1 MDESQKLIEQDPLQ
15 EKMTILVTILLVFAV
30 ALCLYCVV
38 QVLSHGYVN
47 IGGFMLF
54 RVVTGSMEPTIPVG
68 ALMVTRAVDIES
80 IQLGDIVCFKT
91 EVSEIWGRI
100 VTHRVVGIYET
111 NLGSILLETKGDA
124 NLVADGYLVDGRTFV
139 GKVLWYT
146 GDGSVL
152 ASIVGLFTNKIGF
165 LGCIVLPALL
175 LTALVLKDSVTSI
188 RQQLQLIMELE
199 QQQQVPD
206 WQNDPLCGMTQ
217 EEYNEMYERIR
228 AELMEELKHL
238 VEEQTAQAAAG
249 SEQKQSSE
257 PKETAC

>member
-1 MDESQKLIEQDPLQ
+1 MDESQKLLEQDPLQ

-124 NLVADGYLVDGRTFV
+124 NGRSDGITTGPENFHGKTIFHIPYV
-139 GKVLWYT
+139 GY
-146 GDGSVL
+146 G
-152 ASIVGLFTNKIGF
+152 
-165 LGCIVLPALL
+165 
-175 LTALVLKDSVTSI
+175 
-188 RQQLQLIMELE
+188 
-199 QQQQVPD
+199 
-206 WQNDPLCGMTQ
+206 
-217 EEYNEMYERIR
+217 
-228 AELMEELKHL
+228 
-238 VEEQTAQAAAG
+238 
-249 SEQKQSSE
+249 
-257 PKETAC
+257 